1 MDNTISAILL
11 RLRARNWS
19 WPRLIAR
26 SRHSPPSDDIPRT
39 ADGKSHW
46 ITKELDKLAE
56 SIDAGD
62 PHGIEFHASEI
73 YSRRSVP
80 WKGLSTEE
88 ARGFSRDPAS

>member
-1 MDNTISAILL
+1 MHLLYLDDSGSAGNVKEDYLVL
-11 RLRARNWS
+11 GGVSVYEAQ
-19 WPRLIAR
+19 
-26 SRHSPPSDDIPRT
+26 
-39 ADGKSHW
+39 SHW